1 MIIPETRRA
10 PRLQVPALVP
20 VTDQMSGAGIGRLG
34 NISETGMLL
43 IASEPLVGDALY
55 QLRFPISDGQG
66 SDQHIDVGAHLLW
79 HEAAQAPGHAWAGF
93 RFIALEKNQ
102 RERLRQWIETQLPA
116 V

>member
-1 MIIPETRRA
+1 MTTETRRA
-10 PRLQVPALVP
+10 PRLPVPSLIP
-20 VTDQMSGAGIGRLG
+20 VRDQMTGAVIGRLS